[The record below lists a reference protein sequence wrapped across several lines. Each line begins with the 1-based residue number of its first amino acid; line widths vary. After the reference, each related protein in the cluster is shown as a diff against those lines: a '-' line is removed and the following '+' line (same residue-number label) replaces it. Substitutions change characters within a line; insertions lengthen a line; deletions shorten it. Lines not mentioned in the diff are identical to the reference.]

1 MGAWLA
7 GATVGGIVV
16 KMVDEGSDVG
26 VGADCGVNVATIGVV
41 SGLCS
46 VVVGCGALFDV
57 GCGALLD
64 VGCEIGRASCR
75 ERV

>member
-16 KMVDEGSDVG
+16 KMVDEDTDVG